1 MNDLDEYS
9 KIVDSLDQL
18 RKEIS
23 TIVCAVKKLQKQS
36 VKNNKRLRNVK
47 SGFMKPVQITEP
59 LRRLIKADENELV
72 ARCVVNKRITDYIK
86 ANNLQTADNKQ
97 QFVVDDALA
106 VVFNVDVGT
115 IVHYFKMQTYLKHHY
130 PSDATV

>member
-1 MNDLDEYS
+1 
-9 KIVDSLDQL
+9 
-18 RKEIS
+18 
-23 TIVCAVKKLQKQS
+23 
-36 VKNNKRLRNVK
+36 
-47 SGFMKPVQITEP
+47 MKPVQITEP

-72 ARCVVNKRITDYIK
+72 ARRVVNKRITDYIK